1 MINIDAT
8 LRMLTRLLAALAL
21 LIPLTGNAAHA
32 EEATKEQKRLIGFMA
47 KIKCIAERDK
57 HGMEWEWKQ
66 IKKFIERDDKDNEEL
81 KRFSGRPAVMIAA
94 DQIRLALKETNCDG
108 VNRQSV
114 TWKNAVWMTERLN
127 KDGTPQPGFFKKQ
140 ARSIVE

>member
-57 HGMEWEWKQ
+57 QGMEWEWKQ

-94 DQIRLALKETNCDG
+94 DQIRLALKETNCASID
-108 VNRQSV
+108 RQSDA
-114 TWKNAVWMTERLN
+114 WKDSIRMTEKINR
-127 KDGTPQPGFFKKQ
+127 DGTPQPGFFKK
-140 ARSIVE
+140 